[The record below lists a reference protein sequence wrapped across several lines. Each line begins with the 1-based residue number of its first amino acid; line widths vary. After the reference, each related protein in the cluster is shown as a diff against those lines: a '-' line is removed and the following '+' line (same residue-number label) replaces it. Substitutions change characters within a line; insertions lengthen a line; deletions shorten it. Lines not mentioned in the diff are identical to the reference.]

1 MPFRSSFAVLLILPL
16 LLGACRPEEG
26 TQEPPESV
34 QETPEEAAVS
44 TEAVAGS
51 YRLVAVNDEPLP
63 GGVGTMDECEV
74 VLTEGALALGAEA
87 DYVLDVVATA
97 DCGDD
102 DPAPLAER
110 SVAEGPYTVEG
121 FEVRFG
127 AAVTDADPA
136 AFEDRLSEEGVGGS
150 AAEQLVGEEVDEGE
164 MEGEDETMEEGTM
177 PALFDLSDFAATGV
191 LRDSLLT
198 VRLDESLTTLS
209 FTKEY

>member
-1 MPFRSSFAVLLILPL
+1 MPFRSSLAVLLILPL

-51 YRLVAVNDEPLP
+51 YRLVAVNDESLP
-63 GGVGTMDECEV
+63 GGVGTMDECAV
-74 VLTEGALALGAEA
+74 ALADGVLDLDADA
-87 DYVLDVVATA
+87 DYTLGLLAFA

-102 DPAPLAER
+102 DPAPLTER
-110 SVAEGPYTVEG
+110 SVVEGPYTVEG

-136 AFEDRLSEEGVGGS
+136 AFEDRLSEELVGGS
-150 AAEQLVGEEVDEGE
+150 AAEQLTGEEVDEGE
-164 MEGEDETMEEGTM
+164 MEGEDETVEEGAM
-177 PALFDLSDFAATGV
+177 PALFDISEFAATGV

-198 VRLDESLTTLS
+198 VRLDEGLTTLS
-209 FTKEY
+209 FVKE